1 MEETYNPRDKYSKKK
16 TKNTKKKQ
24 KQKKQKKQKHKKKK
38 QKTKNKQKIK
48 QILKPTKQQI
58 RKKPSYE
65 GPTGVHSILNGQFES
80 HVSILLRQIQIHT
93 YTKY

>member
-16 TKNTKKKQ
+16 QKTQKKQKNKKSKKKQ
-24 KQKKQKKQKHKKKK
+24 KHKKK